1 MGAKRMTSVRL
12 ATPSDLPACA
22 AIINDY
28 IDATPWLP
36 RTISRDALEKVFTPD
51 LLESRVVLVADNDNA
66 IAGYA
71 SLDDEAGFL
80 HALYLRP
87 EARGRGVGKALL
99 DATKTVRPTGFA
111 LTVFEPNSDACR
123 FYLREGLIEVPEGR
137 KTDTEEGIPT
147 LLMRWPG
154 EAA

>member
-1 MGAKRMTSVRL
+1 MMSSLVRR
-12 ATPSDLPACA
+12 ATASDLPACA
-22 AIINDY
+22 GIINDY

-36 RTISRDALEKVFTPD
+36 RTISRDALANVFTPD
-51 LLESRVVLVADNDNA
+51 LLEKRVVLVSDNDNA

-87 EARGRGVGKALL
+87 EARGQGMGKALL
-99 DATKTVRPTGFA
+99 DATKAARPTGFE
-111 LTVFEPNSDACR
+111 LTVFEPNTDACR

-137 KTDTEEGIPT
+137 NTDTEEGVPT
-147 LLMRWPG
+147 LLMRWSG
-154 EAA
+154 EVV

>member
-1 MGAKRMTSVRL
+1 MTSVRL

-36 RTISRDALEKVFTPD
+36 RTVSREELEGIFTPD
-51 LLESRVVLVADNDNA
+51 LLESRVVLVAENDNA

-71 SLDDEAGFL
+71 SLDKEAGFL

-87 EARGRGVGKALL
+87 ESRRQGVGKALL
-99 DATKTVRPTGFA
+99 NATKAARPGGFD
-111 LTVFEPNSDACR
+111 LTVFELNANACR
-123 FYLREGLIEVPEGR
+123 FYVREGLIEVPEGR

-147 LLMRWPG
+147 LLMRWTG